1 VGFVAILRGRAIV
14 ATFPSC
20 GVGFVA
26 IALPTTAGAAK
37 PTLAC
42 AFRRNRADRADEC
55 DVAHI

>member
-1 VGFVAILRGRAIV
+1 VGFVAIALPTTIIA
-14 ATFPSC
+14 AKPSC

-26 IALPTTAGAAK
+26 IALPTTTIAAK

-42 AFRRNRADRADEC
+42 AFRRNRAERADEC